1 MFYWY
6 GVEFDHRILVI
17 QILGKSLEA
26 LMQDQ
31 GGKLSL
37 KTVCMLA
44 IQCITR
50 LELFHEKSFL
60 HRDIKPENFLMHN
73 SNVQTEQVCYIIDYG
88 LSKRYIDRKS
98 GEHIP

>member
-37 KTVCMLA
+37 KTVCMIA
-44 IQCITR
+44 I
-50 LELFHEKSFL
+50 
-60 HRDIKPENFLMHN
+60 
-73 SNVQTEQVCYIIDYG
+73 
-88 LSKRYIDRKS
+88 
-98 GEHIP
+98 